1 MDKGNWIITSHINDI
16 KHYITLLRNSV
27 MAYKKDNSRTHL
39 TEALFYARKII
50 KLIMKIYLSK

>member
-1 MDKGNWIITSHINDI
+1 MAKKNLSTISKFVEVTA
-16 KHYITLLRNSV
+16 YITLLRNSI